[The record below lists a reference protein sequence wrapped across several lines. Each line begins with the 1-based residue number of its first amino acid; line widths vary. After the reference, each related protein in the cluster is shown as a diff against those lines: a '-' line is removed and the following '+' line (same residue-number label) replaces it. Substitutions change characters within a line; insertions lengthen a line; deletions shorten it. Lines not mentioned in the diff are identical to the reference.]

1 MKKKVSLQV
10 NVVFSFI
17 SQLICYLTPLIVSP
31 YVSRVL
37 LPEGVGIYSHA
48 NSLVFYFS
56 SITAF
61 GFSSYGISK
70 IASLRND
77 KTAYSSYF
85 WSIFFD
91 RFIIG
96 LFSIF
101 LYIVFLFT
109 GVFKS
114 ENIHIGLALILVV
127 VGNILENSFLFQ
139 GLENFRIVSY
149 ATVISNALYLLC
161 VFLFVKSI
169 NDVLVYTFI
178 KSSINIVIYLILWI
192 ISIKYLS
199 KPSFSKFEM
208 WESLK
213 GSAVFFLPS
222 ILMSIGGQID
232 QTFLGFF
239 VSVEEV
245 GYYQQASKFPTLISN
260 FTYAIS
266 PVMLSRISY
275 LFSEKKYEEVKE
287 KISKGIVLAMAI
299 SIPCCIGMYSIARY
313 FVPLYF
319 GEAFKPSILLMYL
332 LLPTTFTSPISS
344 ILINSYFYP
353 SGQIKKVTFS
363 LFSSL
368 LFNVVMTVINVMVF
382 KMGGAGAALGTLIS
396 DFLLLLFLLASSK
409 KNINLKFIGKDLIK
423 ISMSCGLMGLVLFLL
438 DLYVPIK
445 EIYLIILN
453 ILIGLVVYVVLTIF
467 MKEHIIWYIIAIIKK
482 RGKLKNVDR

>member
-1 MKKKVSLQV
+1 
-10 NVVFSFI
+10 
-17 SQLICYLTPLIVSP
+17 
-31 YVSRVL
+31 
-37 LPEGVGIYSHA
+37 
-48 NSLVFYFS
+48 
-56 SITAF
+56 
-61 GFSSYGISK
+61 
-70 IASLRND
+70 
-77 KTAYSSYF
+77 
-85 WSIFFD
+85 
-91 RFIIG
+91 
-96 LFSIF
+96 
-101 LYIVFLFT
+101 
-109 GVFKS
+109 
-114 ENIHIGLALILVV
+114 
-127 VGNILENSFLFQ
+127 
-139 GLENFRIVSY
+139 
-149 ATVISNALYLLC
+149 
-161 VFLFVKSI
+161 
-169 NDVLVYTFI
+169 
-178 KSSINIVIYLILWI
+178 
-192 ISIKYLS
+192 
-199 KPSFSKFEM
+199 M

-299 SIPCCIGMYSIARY
+299 SIPCCVGMYSIARY

-409 KNINLKFIGKDLIK
+409 KNINLKFVGKDLIK

-467 MKEHIIWYIIAIIKK
+467 MKEHIVWYIIAIIKNK
-482 RGKLKNVDR
+482 GEN